1 MRWWIVLGLVAC
13 DGGEPAS
20 PEAPPP
26 AEAPEA
32 EPAAEPEAAP
42 EAAPD
47 EAAAQLRVFFESP
60 EDGAVV
66 KSPVKMRFGVEGME
80 VRPAGELVEKTGHHH
95 LVVGPAGIPEGTM
108 VPSDEKHIHFGKGQ
122 TEAEL
127 ELPPGEH
134 KLTMQFADGNHTSYG
149 EVMAT
154 TITVT
159 VEE

>member
-1 MRWWIVLGLVAC
+1 MTP
-13 DGGEPAS
+13 EPEP
-20 PEAPPP
+20 PEAPEP
-26 AEAPEA
+26 APAPEA
-32 EPAAEPEAAP
+32 QPEAAV
-42 EAAPD
+42 
-47 EAAAQLRVFFESP
+47 QMRVFFEAP
-60 EDGAVV
+60 EDGATV
-66 KSPVKMRFGVEGME
+66 KSPIKLRFGVEGME
-80 VRPAGELVEKTGHHH
+80 VRPAGELAEKTGHHH
-95 LVVGPAGIPEGTM
+95 LIVGPAGIPEGTV